1 MTALRADYGADTK
14 IELGNFE
21 HTGILHEQD
30 STTFEIF
37 THQSHYVKELHA
49 IDTALINMDDDDTPL
64 SEAVRQ
70 VFWSLLGAL
79 AWLLQTRADIA
90 PFVGFLQRN
99 THDPRIRHLRQINRV
114 LAYCK
119 RVSTGIRFKKL
130 QLPLRLVCVADAAYQ
145 ANQDLTE
152 CIALKGFL
160 ILLVGSDAT
169 DSKFPGGHCV
179 CFDYISRKFAT
190 ITRISFAAELLGK
203 PLPPIEAF
211 EIAAKKMNPMAL
223 SFWQENRRVSN
234 RLLCEEL
241 GYSLLHPDYRSG
253 LRDCMEQDSVK

>member
-1 MTALRADYGADTK
+1 MNK
-14 IELGNFE
+14 IPS
-21 HTGILHEQD
+21 HWK
-30 STTFEIF
+30 SS
-37 THQSHYVKELHA
+37 HQRHYVKELHA

-130 QLPLRLVCVADAAYQ
+130 QPPLRLVCVAYAAYQ

-190 ITRISFAAELLGK
+190 ITRSSFAAELRNAL
-203 PLPPIEAF
+203 EA
-211 EIAAKKMNPMAL
+211 IQAAVYYNTFIKENQSPHIDAQRL
-223 SFWQENRRVSN
+223 VHLQETGLFIHRI
-234 RLLCEEL
+234 
-241 GYSLLHPDYRSG
+241 DRSW
-253 LRDCMEQDSVK
+253 R